1 MLHCRRRCG
10 RLSSRCSLIVIAGGF
25 RLVSPQPVDQETQHN
40 RRAAID
46 PCQHD
51 LRCDSGLSGFGPR
64 AQKNCG
70 SVGRHDNNTYL
81 AICGSVLGDGVRI
94 VNPARVNS
102 ALFCCSVTFAGLV
115 GEPRD
120 PAR

>member
-1 MLHCRRRCG
+1 MICV
-10 RLSSRCSLIVIAGGF
+10 VI
-25 RLVSPQPVDQETQHN
+25 LVYPALVLVHK
-40 RRAAID
+40 
-46 PCQHD
+46 
-51 LRCDSGLSGFGPR
+51 
-64 AQKNCG
+64 KNCG
-70 SVGRHDNNTYL
+70 SVGRHDKNTYL

-115 GEPRD
+115 GEPRG